1 MLDEHL
7 LVNSQQNFFFW
18 NTKSNL
24 SEVSRCSQVHVEGTT
39 LGVHAGGKHD
49 VLKDILLLKMV
60 SIKNNLVVDDL
71 SDKTQRRLSAV
82 TVNFWHI

>member
-7 LVNSQQNFFFW
+7 LVNGEQNFLFR
-18 NTKSNL
+18 NTESNL
-24 SEVSRCSQVHVEGTT
+24 SEVSRGSQVHVEGTT
-39 LGVHAGGKHD
+39 LGVHAGGEHD
-49 VLKDILLLKMV
+49 VLKNILLLEMV

-82 TVNFWHI
+82 AVNFWHI